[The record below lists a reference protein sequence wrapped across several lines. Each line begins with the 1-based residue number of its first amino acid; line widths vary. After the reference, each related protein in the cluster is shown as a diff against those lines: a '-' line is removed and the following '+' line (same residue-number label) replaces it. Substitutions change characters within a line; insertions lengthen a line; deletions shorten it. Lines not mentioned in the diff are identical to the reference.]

1 MSLPTAVEVKLR
13 DVPPSDPRRTINAVT
28 RLVSPKVG
36 VIRSVGRGIGRAQ
49 DPECLSFGITGPDLL
64 PACGISNSTKAGGA
78 GESIELALAATIGE
92 AMERY
97 CTWFCDRRDMIFG
110 SYDELA
116 DEAVHPDML
125 RLYSEPQCRPQ
136 VGAQTPEYFTEHS
149 RVHWVRGFS
158 LTTQR
163 TRLVPASLVYLGY
176 EYHADE
182 AKIGRNASTGM
193 AAGATLEEA
202 VLSGTYECIERDAF
216 TISWLCR
223 RPGRRVHI
231 DDPTLLDRMQRRFHI
246 DHPNV
251 EIHFFDV
258 TLDIPIP
265 SFFAY
270 MLRPYELGPTLS
282 VSSVSRATPRGCVS
296 KCLTEIAQFLPYA
309 RYLNSQLPDWIP
321 AEDFSDL
328 TSFDHHC
335 MLYVKRPELI
345 EPALKPYIEC
355 REHVTLSSMRR
366 SSAPHT
372 ILGSITECVE
382 TLRARALEV
391 IVVDITTPDIEDV
404 GFKVVRV
411 LVPGLV
417 SMHANENYP
426 YLGVK
431 RLQDLHQRM
440 YDRPLDDRIETLPHP
455 FP

>member
-1 MSLPTAVEVKLR
+1 MSSPTVAVRLR
-13 DVPPSDPRRTINAVT
+13 DVSPSDPLRTINAVA
-28 RLVSPKVG
+28 RLVSPRVG

-49 DPECLSFGITGPDLL
+49 DPDCFSFGVSGPDLL

-78 GESIELALAATIGE
+78 GESVESALAATIGE

-110 SYDELA
+110 SYEELA

-136 VGAQTPEYFTEHS
+136 EGAQTPEYFTERS
-149 RVHWVRGFS
+149 RVYWVRGFS
-158 LTTQR
+158 LTAQR
-163 TRLVPASLVYLGY
+163 ARLVPASLVYLGY
-176 EYHADE
+176 EYHPDE
-182 AKIGRNASTGM
+182 AKTGRNASTGM

-223 RPGRRVHI
+223 HPGRRLVI
-231 DDPTLLDRMQRRFHI
+231 DDPGLLDRMRHRFHVN
-246 DHPNV
+246 HRNV
-251 EIHFFDV
+251 ELHFFDI

-265 SFFAY
+265 SVFAY
-270 MLRPYELGPTLS
+270 MQRPCELGPTLS
-282 VSSVSRATPRGCVS
+282 VSSVSRATAGACAS
-296 KCLTEIAQFLPYA
+296 KCLTEMAQFLPYA
-309 RYLNSQLPDWIP
+309 RYLNTQLQDWSP
-321 AEDFSDL
+321 SADFSDL

-345 EPALKPYIEC
+345 EPAVKPYVDC
-355 REHVTLSSMRR
+355 REHVALSSMR
-366 SSAPHT
+366 STQAPRT
-372 ILGSITECVE
+372 ILGRITECVE
-382 TLRARALEV
+382 ALEARGLET

-411 LVPGLV
+411 VVPGLV
-417 SMHANENYP
+417 SMHGNENYP
-426 YLGVK
+426 FFGVK
-431 RLQDLHQRM
+431 RLQDMHQRM
-440 YDRPLDDRIETLPHP
+440 YGRPLDDRMERLPHP